1 MKRLTS
7 RNQLEKPND
16 PKSIYYYIN
25 YYYYYFYS

>member
-25 YYYYYFYS
+25 YYYFYS